1 LIEPADGAPAVA
13 VFDSATRRRAAR
25 VLGRGEHRF
34 RALAETIQ
42 AAVFMHDDG
51 KTTYVNPAAAR
62 LSGYTRQEL
71 LGMVYFWQLIHPDS
85 RPRLMEMYA
94 AHLRGEF
101 IPTGYEVKIVT
112 KSGESRWV
120 QFTFDWVDIQPNR
133 RVMLGTA
140 FDITERKEA
149 EEAFR
154 QKNDQLQAMFNA
166 FPDLLFR
173 LDRRGTILEYMA
185 GPDWELYHPPEEF
198 MGKRMQSVLPR
209 NVGTLFLQ
217 AITNVGETQRP
228 TTIEYGLRLPP
239 GQRQFEARLLPFQQ
253 DQILVLVR
261 DITERSQAEEALRQ
275 SEARYRALYKDNPAM
290 YFTLDAK
297 GRVLSV
303 NDFGAA
309 QLGYTVDELV
319 GKPVLSV
326 FHRQDRKAVRQHL
339 AGCLAHPG
347 QTAVWQFRK
356 VCKDGSVIWVEELA
370 RASQDAE
377 GRPIVLVVCRD
388 ITDRRQTENSLRE
401 NEARLRAFAHAV
413 PDIAF
418 ILDEDGLYVEVLGL
432 PQRSDLLYSQG
443 SGLRDK
449 RLHDVLPKKSADR
462 FLSVIR
468 KTIETGEPQVLEYEL
483 KAPGGHQWFE
493 GRTAPL
499 PLQGKKRMVVWL
511 AQDITERKRME
522 EALIALREELD
533 RKAEHAFRRG
543 NRYGLTFRELTVLQ
557 LVVAGKS
564 DKEVGLTLGIS
575 RLTANKHVANMLK
588 KMKVASRAA
597 AGAVAIRDKLIS

>member
-1 LIEPADGAPAVA
+1 MIEPADGAPAVA
-13 VFDSATRRRAAR
+13 EFGSATRRRTASA
-25 VLGRGEHRF
+25 LGRSEHRF
-34 RALAETIQ
+34 RALAETIP
-42 AAVFMHDDG
+42 AAVFMRDDG
-51 KTTYVNPAAAR
+51 KTTYVNRAAVR
-62 LSGYTRQEL
+62 LTGYTRREL
-71 LGMVYFWQLIHPDS
+71 LEMAYFWQLVHPES
-85 RPRLMEMYA
+85 RPRLMQMYA

-101 IPTGYEVKIVT
+101 IPTGYEVKILT

-140 FDITERKEA
+140 FDITERREA

-173 LDRRGTILEYMA
+173 LDRRGKILEYMA

-198 MGKRMQSVLPR
+198 IGKRLQSVLPR
-209 NVGTLFLQ
+209 NVATLFLQ
-217 AITNVGETQRP
+217 TITSVGETQRP
-228 TTIEYGLRLPP
+228 ATIEYGLRLPS
-239 GQRQFEARLLPFQQ
+239 GERQFEARLLPFQQ

-297 GRVLSV
+297 GVVLSV

-309 QLGYTVDELV
+309 QLGYTVDELT
-319 GKPVLSV
+319 GKPVLTV
-326 FHRQDRKAVRQHL
+326 FHRQDRKAVRQQL
-339 AGCLAHPG
+339 ARCLAHPEE
-347 QTAVWQFRK
+347 TAVWQFRK
-356 VCKDGSVIWVEELA
+356 VCKDGRIIWVEELA

-377 GRPIVLVVCRD
+377 GRRIVLVVC
-388 ITDRRQTENSLRE
+388 E
-401 NEARLRAFAHAV
+401 
-413 PDIAF
+413 
-418 ILDEDGLYVEVLGL
+418 
-432 PQRSDLLYSQG
+432 
-443 SGLRDK
+443 
-449 RLHDVLPKKSADR
+449 
-462 FLSVIR
+462 
-468 KTIETGEPQVLEYEL
+468 
-483 KAPGGHQWFE
+483 
-493 GRTAPL
+493 
-499 PLQGKKRMVVWL
+499 
-511 AQDITERKRME
+511 DITERKRME
-522 EALIALREELD
+522 EALVALREELD

-575 RLTANKHVANMLK
+575 RLTANKHVANVLK